1 MRRSNWSGVVGGS
14 DVRPLL
20 LVLLVLSGGGLVA
33 SLFVPNVR
41 TVEVV
46 GNRHLETE
54 SVRALANVHPG
65 DPFLW
70 VTRRRVHELASDPWV
85 LRLEV
90 VRLWPDTIRIALVER
105 TPALTDGRTTWAD
118 DGTVLPDAGPSD
130 TAGLPRLEGW
140 GTPRTTEALELLTLL
155 RPFGP
160 EVIQYSPEGFEIL
173 LTGTTLITSSADALR
188 KQWSAFVS
196 NRGGR
201 IAVYPWGVSKAH
213 D

>member
-1 MRRSNWSGVVGGS
+1 
-14 DVRPLL
+14 VRPLL
-20 LVLLVLSGGGLVA
+20 VILLLLSGSGVIA
-33 SLFVPNVR
+33 SLFAPKVR

-46 GNRHLETE
+46 GNRHLGDAR
-54 SVRALANVHPG
+54 VRELADVHEG

-70 VTRRRVHELASDPWV
+70 VTRRRVRDLANDPWV

-90 VRLWPDTIRIALVER
+90 VRQWPDVIRIALVER
-105 TPALTDGRTTWAD
+105 SPALTDGRTTWAD
-118 DGTVLPDAGPSD
+118 DGTVLPDAGPSA

-140 GTPRTTEALELLTLL
+140 GTPRTTEALELLMLL